1 MASQSQPKPPAQTLA
16 NRVILAGVGSLA
28 AIALWALSE
37 SWDTHV
43 VPPMLYLALF
53 SFVAVYAAVAL
64 ALIGPV
70 PATRGLIGALVI
82 AVPETLL
89 ICLASLRFEMATDV
103 LDQPLIL
110 CAWVLLGFLATPFL
124 SVGLQDRSRWR
135 RYEDLFE
142 NAWEMVARYLLAWAF
157 VGIFWL
163 VLFLSDA
170 LLELVKITLI
180 DTIIQTDWLR
190 FGLSGGVL
198 GLALAVVHEWRERV
212 PTFLLVRLLRLLV
225 PVMLLVVGIFLLAIP
240 FRGLG
245 EVFGDFSAAG
255 TLMATAILAVTLIT
269 IALERSSERADLA
282 GPVAMAVR
290 LLILTLPL
298 LSGLA
303 AWAIVVRVG
312 AYGWTPERVAAAT
325 ACLVIVLYALFYA
338 GLALSGTHWMERV
351 RQVNLVMAGVTIA
364 LSILWLTPVFDA
376 LRISSKDQVRRFE
389 QGQTT
394 QTQLPLWE
402 MAHDWGKPG
411 HDALEALAE
420 HARDA
425 GDTAFE
431 ARISKAHGADSPFQF
446 DLKTTT
452 EAAPELAQRL
462 AEIMP
467 VLPQGAALEAD
478 DLRGLTD
485 FDLRRWLAG
494 CNRSLID
501 GRPGCVLVRGDFSPS
516 LSADQQGIVVF
527 LNRND
532 GVSASF
538 LKQSSEG
545 VPASGFVFDAMSGTE
560 VELSMAQFLDL
571 ISGQFNIGPSGI
583 QGLHID
589 GRVLSPRH

>member
-1 MASQSQPKPPAQTLA
+1 MASQSQKQTLA
-16 NRVILAGVGSLA
+16 NRLILTGVGSLA
-28 AIALWALSE
+28 AVALWALSE

-53 SFVAVYAAVAL
+53 TFVAVYAALAL

-70 PATRGLIGALVI
+70 PAVRGLVGALVI
-82 AVPETLL
+82 AVPDTVL
-89 ICLASLRFEMATDV
+89 ICLASLRFEVATDV
-103 LDQPLIL
+103 LDHPLIL
-110 CAWVLLGFLATPFL
+110 LAWVLLAFLATPFL

-135 RYEDLFE
+135 CYEDLFE
-142 NAWEMVARYLLAWAF
+142 NAWEMAARYLLAWAF
-157 VGIFWL
+157 VGVFWL

-190 FGLSGGVL
+190 FGLSGAVL

-245 EVFGDFSAAG
+245 EVFGDFSAAA
-255 TLMATAILAVTLIT
+255 TLMATAILAITLIT
-269 IALERSSERADLA
+269 IALERSAERADLA

-325 ACLVIVLYALFYA
+325 ACVVIVLYALSYA
-338 GLALSGTHWMERV
+338 VLALSGANWMERV
-351 RQVNLVMAGVTIA
+351 RQANLVMAGLTIV
-364 LSILWLTPVFDA
+364 LSILWLSPVLDA
-376 LRISSKDQVRRFE
+376 LRIASKDQVRRFD
-389 QGQTT
+389 QGQIS

-411 HDALEALAE
+411 HQALEVLAQR
-420 HARDA
+420 ARDS
-425 GDTAFE
+425 GDAVFE
-431 ARISKAHGADSPFQF
+431 DRISKAHGADSPFQF
-446 DLKTTT
+446 DLKATT

-467 VLPQGAALEAD
+467 VLPGGAKLEAD

-494 CNRSLID
+494 CNRSLVD
-501 GRPGCVLVRGDFSPS
+501 GRPGCVFVRGAFSPA
-516 LSADQQGIVVF
+516 LATDQQGMVVF

-538 LKQSSEG
+538 VRQTPEG
-545 VPASGFVFDAMSGTE
+545 VPASGFVFDAMTGTE

-571 ISGQFNIGPSGI
+571 LAGQYEIAPSGI
-583 QGLHID
+583 QALHLG
-589 GRVLSPRH
+589 GRALSPRH